1 LEEADPTVAAAAVAD
16 ALTDVTS
23 AVEQYA
29 PDASAGLAATA
40 AAEAGRAEA
49 DAAVAAGG
57 GVTGR
62 GVDGDGDEE
71 GAAAAAVPPHERGL
85 LAVGLRIARRVARQ
99 HRPGASRRGAADGG
113 DARAMVRPEERLA
126 LLSIFVWAVALGGLL
141 IAIGWNALD
150 YVSAQRNPAVGVVV
164 VPAAELQL
172 PVLSFCSGVPGVP
185 AFVDGK
191 GGGVGAGGGLPL
203 LTIRR
208 VHHVQTGEVVAWP
221 PSGELVASPAYTG
234 GDGCAAA
241 LRGLHMGRLA
251 RSSAALWAAETGGTP
266 PPPATPEE
274 GDTDTN
280 CRACVQ
286 VGLRRPVV
294 LRDPAPLV
302 WGPTA
307 VAGDGGDLPAAAL
320 NPAYRVEVVAS
331 RALSYCTRTV
341 DSRSSL
347 LLESLLAEI
356 GAAADAFVAAGV
368 LSSRFASGRGPPLA
382 FELTDLARTA
392 ARAEFDVRRA
402 GANAT
407 AAAAAVAALATVQSL
422 VCSVHFFS
430 GVLYPVTDDPPPAIA
445 YRYEAGGGGNEP
457 WAWVPVGAGPYWT
470 PPPPPRAATSVA
482 AAAAALDEGGVA
494 ADAAA
499 AAVAA
504 KDAAGDTLLRVYAT
518 DGTEVAAAHPPP
530 AAAPAS
536 AAAAAAGGLAP
547 AAAAG
552 VPLAAGDRIGAIPPQ
567 SLTTFGL
574 DKLVDDQS
582 GARWSPS
589 TTASADVE
597 LLAANSWHHFW
608 VELRV
613 GSFIERTIERRPA
626 TSTTQF
632 LAAVV
637 ELLGLFTGLCIYS
650 IVVLPAQMVARKK
663 RMDARAVARERHTVV
678 RRE

>member
-1 LEEADPTVAAAAVAD
+1 
-16 ALTDVTS
+16 
-23 AVEQYA
+23 
-29 PDASAGLAATA
+29 
-40 AAEAGRAEA
+40 
-49 DAAVAAGG
+49 
-57 GVTGR
+57 
-62 GVDGDGDEE
+62 
-71 GAAAAAVPPHERGL
+71 
-85 LAVGLRIARRVARQ
+85 
-99 HRPGASRRGAADGG
+99 
-113 DARAMVRPEERLA
+113 
-126 LLSIFVWAVALGGLL
+126 
-141 IAIGWNALD
+141 
-150 YVSAQRNPAVGVVV
+150 
-164 VPAAELQL
+164 
-172 PVLSFCSGVPGVP
+172 
-185 AFVDGK
+185 
-191 GGGVGAGGGLPL
+191 
-203 LTIRR
+203 
-208 VHHVQTGEVVAWP
+208 
-221 PSGELVASPAYTG
+221 
-234 GDGCAAA
+234 
-241 LRGLHMGRLA
+241 
-251 RSSAALWAAETGGTP
+251 
-266 PPPATPEE
+266 
-274 GDTDTN
+274 
-280 CRACVQ
+280 
-286 VGLRRPVV
+286 
-294 LRDPAPLV
+294 
-302 WGPTA
+302 
-307 VAGDGGDLPAAAL
+307 VAGNGGDLPAAAL

-331 RALSYCTRTV
+331 RALSYCTRIV

-356 GAAADAFVAAGV
+356 GAAADAFIAAGV

-382 FELTDLARTA
+382 FELEDLARTA
-392 ARAEFDVRRA
+392 TRAEVNVRRA

-407 AAAAAVAALATVQSL
+407 AAAAAVASLATVQSF

-445 YRYEAGGGGNEP
+445 YRYEAGGGGASP

-470 PPPPPRAATSVA
+470 PPPPLRVATSVA
-482 AAAAALDEGGVA
+482 AAAAALGDGGMA
-494 ADAAA
+494 ANATAAT
-499 AAVAA
+499 VAA

-518 DGTEVAAAHPPP
+518 DGTEVAAAHPPLAP

-574 DKLVDDQS
+574 DKLVDDQN

-589 TTASADVE
+589 TTAAADVE

-637 ELLGLFTGLCIYS
+637 ELLGLFTGICIYT

-663 RMDARAVARERHTVV
+663 RMDARAVARERHTIV

>member
-1 LEEADPTVAAAAVAD
+1 MPPPDAMDAGARDWAVPPPPPPAPADPVCEADIDKITRRARHAAAAALGARLAVGRDAAATLAGLRSLRASAHAEASLASALIRRSLTVGLEEADPTAAAAAVAD

-23 AVEQYA
+23 AVERYA

-40 AAEAGRAEA
+40 AAEAGRAAA
-49 DAAVAAGG
+49 DAGVAAG
-57 GVTGR
+57 
-62 GVDGDGDEE
+62 
-71 GAAAAAVPPHERGL
+71 
-85 LAVGLRIARRVARQ
+85 
-99 HRPGASRRGAADGG
+99 
-113 DARAMVRPEERLA
+113 
-126 LLSIFVWAVALGGLL
+126 
-141 IAIGWNALD
+141 
-150 YVSAQRNPAVGVVV
+150 
-164 VPAAELQL
+164 
-172 PVLSFCSGVPGVP
+172 
-185 AFVDGK
+185 
-191 GGGVGAGGGLPL
+191 
-203 LTIRR
+203 
-208 VHHVQTGEVVAWP
+208 
-221 PSGELVASPAYTG
+221 VASPAGWWTVTATRRGRRRRRRRRRRCHPPSGASSPSPSALPAASRGSTAPVHLAGALPMGHRTRDYG
-234 GDGCAAA
+234 GGGGVAPVGSVGRIPRLHGGGP
-241 LRGLHMGRLA
+241 LRGRPAGVAHGAPRPLVGGVVGGRD
-251 RSSAALWAAETGGTP
+251 GGHP
-266 PPPATPEE
+266 PPPASPEE

-302 WGPTA
+302 WGPSA
-307 VAGDGGDLPAAAL
+307 VAGNGGDLPAAAL

-331 RALSYCTRTV
+331 RALSYCTRIV

-356 GAAADAFVAAGV
+356 GAAADAFIAAGV

-382 FELTDLARTA
+382 FELEDLARTA
-392 ARAEFDVRRA
+392 TRAEVNVRRA

-407 AAAAAVAALATVQSL
+407 AAAAAVASLATVHCGGGARRRGHGRKRDGGDGGRQGRGGRHAPPRL
-422 VCSVHFFS
+422 RD
-430 GVLYPVTDDPPPAIA
+430 GRDGGGGGAPPPA
-445 YRYEAGGGGNEP
+445 
-457 WAWVPVGAGPYWT
+457 
-470 PPPPPRAATSVA
+470 
-482 AAAAALDEGGVA
+482 
-494 ADAAA
+494 
-499 AAVAA
+499 
-504 KDAAGDTLLRVYAT
+504 
-518 DGTEVAAAHPPP
+518 P

-574 DKLVDDQS
+574 DKLVDDQN

-589 TTASADVE
+589 TTAAADVE

-637 ELLGLFTGLCIYS
+637 ELLGLFTGICIYT

-663 RMDARAVARERHTVV
+663 RMDARAVARERHTIV